1 MIAVENILFA
11 ALTVFAFALAVISLL
26 AWRLARDSHLLF
38 LGAAFVVFFVKG
50 LFLTLAL
57 SSAGPY
63 LSHPPILSAGFHL
76 AVLALFYVS
85 PPRT

>member
-26 AWRLARDSHLLF
+26 AWRRARDSHLLF

-57 SSAGPY
+57 FSGWQD
-63 LSHPPILSAGFHL
+63 LSQLLILSAGFDL
-76 AVLALFYVS
+76 VVLALFYGFTL
-85 PPRT
+85 RR